1 MSVHDSI
8 GDFLTILRNGAK
20 AGKEKLETSHSNTR
34 EGILRILKAEG
45 YIADYVVNTAEN
57 GLKRLEVEMKY
68 NEAGVPSL
76 TDIQRVSKPG
86 RRTYTK
92 ATEIPKVLGGIGYS
106 ILTTPKGVLND
117 REARRENVGGEILCK
132 VW

>member
-8 GDFLTILRNGAK
+8 GDFLTILRNGAR
-20 AGKEKLETSHSNTR
+20 AGKEKLVTSHSNTR

-45 YIADYVVNTAEN
+45 YISDYAVGAAEN
-57 GLKRLEVEMKY
+57 GIKNLEIEMKY
-68 NEAGVPSL
+68 NEAGVASL

>member
-1 MSVHDSI
+1 MAVHDTI
-8 GDFLTILRNGAK
+8 GDFLTVLRNGAR
-20 AGKEKLETSHSNTR
+20 AGKEQLKTTHSNTR
-34 EGILRILKAEG
+34 EGILRILKAQG
-45 YIADYVVNTAEN
+45 YVADYSVVTADN
-57 GLKRLEVEMKY
+57 GVKFLEVAMKFT
-68 NEAGVPSL
+68 EGVPSL

-106 ILTTPKGVLND
+106 ILTTPKGILND
-117 REARRENVGGEILCK
+117 REARRENVGGEIICK

>member
-1 MSVHDSI
+1 MSAHDTI
-8 GDFLTILRNGAK
+8 GDFLTIIRNGARAK
-20 AGKEKLETSHSNTR
+20 KELLATFHSNTR
-34 EGILRILKAEG
+34 EGILRILKSQG
-45 YIADYVVNTAEN
+45 YISDYKVTSAEN
-57 GLKRLEVEMKY
+57 GLKQLEVEMRY
-68 NEAGVPSL
+68 VEGVPSL

-106 ILTTPKGVLND
+106 ILTTPKGILND
-117 REARRENVGGEILCK
+117 REARRENVGGEIICK

>member
-1 MSVHDSI
+1 MSAHDTI

-20 AGKEKLETSHSNTR
+20 AKKDSLKTFHSNTR
-34 EGILRILKAEG
+34 EGILRILKSQG
-45 YIADYVVNTAEN
+45 YISDYSVSTATN
-57 GLKRLEVEMKY
+57 GIKQLEIEMRFVE
-68 NEAGVPSL
+68 GVASL

-92 ATEIPKVLGGIGYS
+92 ANEIPKVLGGIGYS
-106 ILTTPKGVLND
+106 ILTTPRGILND
-117 REARRENVGGEILCK
+117 REARRQNVGGEIICK